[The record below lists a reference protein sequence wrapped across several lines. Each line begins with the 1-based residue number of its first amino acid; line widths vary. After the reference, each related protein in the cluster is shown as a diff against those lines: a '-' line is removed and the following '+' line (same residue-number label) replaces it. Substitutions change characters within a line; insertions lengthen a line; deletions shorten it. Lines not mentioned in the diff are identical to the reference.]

1 MSRPDLLRLS
11 DAVLEDLTNR
21 GTLRRARKELGAA
34 ALTVSEADDGTV
46 TVSADDGTTCVLYA
60 NRPFAEW
67 TCSCL
72 AANNCRHIVRAI
84 LHYQAACSEPG
95 VIEDEEP
102 DSTDLPGQETPR
114 AAAPGKVEPEA
125 VFNPASITREHLR
138 AALSPA
144 ALRRADQL
152 AGQGLLAHVG
162 SIRGISVVR
171 IHHPTP
177 VSVRFLA
184 GADLNYVRC
193 TCHDPDPCLHV
204 AVAVAAA
211 AGRRFGDTGLV
222 SVAGDAW
229 RPDASLLSEI
239 RGAVGELV
247 RVGAESGHRNLRG
260 VWRRLAVRAREAELH
275 HVADVLD
282 ELLDELAR
290 YETRSQE
297 FTPSRLVELSAELL
311 ARAMSLANPAD
322 AGVEGPVDRS
332 GHRARRTGRRVP
344 VDRPFGGCPKR
355 RSNASHETNHRQGT
369 QALLAARGWPGLRH
383 HHRQLGW
390 RAGDVAGWPDVRA
403 RGFLPHQQVGG
414 EFSRRRD
421 GSVGG
426 SVPGGNH
433 H

>member
-11 DAVLEDLTNR
+11 DDVLEDLTNR

-34 ALTVSEADDGTV
+34 ALTVTEADDGTV

-193 TCHDPDPCLHV
+193 TTPIRVFTSRSRSLPRR
-204 AVAVAAA
+204 
-211 AGRRFGDTGLV
+211 AGGLGTPVWCPLWGTSGDRIPLC
-222 SVAGDAW
+222 S
-229 RPDASLLSEI
+229 P
-239 RGAVGELV
+239 
-247 RVGAESGHRNLRG
+247 
-260 VWRRLAVRAREAELH
+260 
-275 HVADVLD
+275 
-282 ELLDELAR
+282 
-290 YETRSQE
+290 RS
-297 FTPSRLVELSAELL
+297 
-311 ARAMSLANPAD
+311 
-322 AGVEGPVDRS
+322 
-332 GHRARRTGRRVP
+332 
-344 VDRPFGGCPKR
+344 
-355 RSNASHETNHRQGT
+355 
-369 QALLAARGWPGLRH
+369 AAR
-383 HHRQLGW
+383 
-390 RAGDVAGWPDVRA
+390 
-403 RGFLPHQQVGG
+403 
-414 EFSRRRD
+414 
-421 GSVGG
+421 SV
-426 SVPGGNH
+426 SW
-433 H
+433 